1 MHLSLCMK
9 FYWGGALNNQNK
21 ESFFFGLC
29 ELLHFLLDLC
39 CIVDVG
45 AQGVVFLRPFDSSS
59 EWISWRFSA
68 IVVVALLR
76 FCESRKSFFG
86 VNKSPVLLFVTSR
99 RFVSVCV
106 SNGSLLKTLLGF
118 WKDKVFNL
126 CVSCV
131 LCSRVLC
138 AFFFL
143 LLVESCFYLNSR
155 ICELCVFCVATT
167 KGSWRRGDGCLGVK
181 SRGWDVRI

>member
-1 MHLSLCMK
+1 M
-9 FYWGGALNNQNK
+9 
-21 ESFFFGLC
+21 
-29 ELLHFLLDLC
+29 HFLLDLSYM
-39 CIVDVG
+39 VDVG

-59 EWISWRFSA
+59 EWISCRFSA

-86 VNKSPVLLFVTSR
+86 VNKSPVLLFVTSP

-106 SNGSLLKTLLGF
+106 SNGSLLKVLVGF

-138 AFFFL
+138 AFFLL
-143 LLVESCFYLNSR
+143 LLVESCFYLNLR
-155 ICELCVFCVATT
+155 ICESCVFCVATT
-167 KGSWRRGDGCLGVK
+167 KGSWRRGCGGFGVK
-181 SRGWDVRI
+181 SRGWDVWILVNWGLGFFCDQ